1 MALSGVVL
9 ALCLSVASANA
20 AAKVHSVP
28 ILKRPNGEFMA
39 SRRAQLALN
48 AARKGDEGSI
58 TVNDYR
64 FGLGIFFYY
73 SSIHIVTHTISP
85 SLFPKKDLILCE

>member
-1 MALSGVVL
+1 MALSAVVL

-64 FGLGIFFYY
+64 FGHNSFTILQ
-73 SSIHIVTHTISP
+73 SISLHTPP
-85 SLFPKKDLILCE
+85 SLFPNKDLLCANE